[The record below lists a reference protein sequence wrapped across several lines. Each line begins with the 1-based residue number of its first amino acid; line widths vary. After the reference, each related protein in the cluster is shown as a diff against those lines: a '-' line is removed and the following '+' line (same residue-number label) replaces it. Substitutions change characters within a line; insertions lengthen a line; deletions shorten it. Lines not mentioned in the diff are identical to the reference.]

1 MNSDP
6 IGITRAVARCSS
18 QPPLRILNVRLSE
31 TSSPVATKEPDSP
44 MQGVAAD
51 AVAPALPQGDR
62 IEAQRAVCEAIAQLV
77 RAGQPEIRQLGELF
91 ALERHAQPVT
101 RLLLGQYVEGDGQLR
116 SLDWKAWR
124 SAMQLSQAFFQ
135 AHEYFLHHIRNTSDD
150 TWTRHEPSILI
161 QLFHH
166 RKVEFLL
173 RFIRYKKRNS
183 GQWRLLHELYRSA
196 LEREM
201 PDRTNEA
208 GETEGQRRTTSKLE
222 QQYLQIL
229 LLEVMNTG
237 QFSPREALWAHRW
250 FARWCGGPA
259 LQLSKVNGGIERGMQ
274 GFVVDLDGSEGLKR
288 VSGAAGNFLC
298 LDSSPLAVLI
308 GQEIAALTDSAVL
321 QIRATPAE
329 CAGQLALLN
338 KLAILF
344 SPDPIDIER
353 RAERKPVAH
362 TVQAI
367 AGFSYIV
374 AELRRNAQKRNHSDP
389 STATSGSE
397 NTISPFGGSTF
408 LPTFTAGGNAD
419 QATLSVTDQ
428 LNAIPQFWQVKDRSD
443 TGCRMRGQIDNM
455 NRVIPGSL
463 IAIRDSDTAPWT
475 VSVVRWFRRL
485 MVDHVEIGIEY
496 LGRKPRLIK
505 LVADHDRDVAVDMLP
520 DSTSKCFAALYLPP
534 SEQRP
539 TIPIKTLLLP
549 AREFRAGFE
558 VTLLSSSATYRMRLN
573 EPIQNQFEFVLTS
586 FTVIEK
592 AAPLRPGI
600 Q

>member
-1 MNSDP
+1 M
-6 IGITRAVARCSS
+6 
-18 QPPLRILNVRLSE
+18 RILNVRQSE
-31 TSSPVATKEPDSP
+31 TLSPVEAKGLDSP

-51 AVAPALPQGDR
+51 GLAPVLPQGDR

-77 RAGQPEIRQLGELF
+77 RVGKPEISQLGELF
-91 ALERHAQPVT
+91 ALERHAQPLT
-101 RLLLGQYVEGDGQLR
+101 RLLLSQYVEGDGQLR

-135 AHEYFLHHIRNTSDD
+135 AHEYLLHHVRNSSDD

-183 GQWRLLHELYRSA
+183 GQWRQLHELYRSA

-201 PDRTNEA
+201 RDRTNVA
-208 GETEGQRRTTSKLE
+208 GETQGQRRTTSKLE

-259 LQLSKVNGGIERGMQ
+259 LQLTKVNGGIECGMQ
-274 GFVVDLDGSEGLKR
+274 GFVVDLEGSDGLKR
-288 VSGAAGNFLC
+288 ASSAAGNLLY

-308 GQEIAALTDSAVL
+308 GHEIAALTDSAVL

-329 CAGQLALLN
+329 RAGQLALLN

-367 AGFSYIV
+367 AGFPFIV
-374 AELRRNAQKRNHSDP
+374 AELRRNAQKRNHSAS

-408 LPTFTAGGNAD
+408 LPTFTAGGTAD
-419 QATLSVTDQ
+419 QANFSVTDQ
-428 LNAIPQFWQVKDRSD
+428 MNAIPQIWQVKDRSD

-463 IAIRDSDTAPWT
+463 IAIRDSDTTPWT

-496 LGRKPRLIK
+496 LGSKPRLIK
-505 LVADHDRDVAVDMLP
+505 LVADHDRDVAVDTLP
-520 DSTSKCFAALYLPP
+520 DSASKCFAALYLPP

-586 FTVIEK
+586 FSVIDK
-592 AAPLRPGI
+592 SAPVRPGI